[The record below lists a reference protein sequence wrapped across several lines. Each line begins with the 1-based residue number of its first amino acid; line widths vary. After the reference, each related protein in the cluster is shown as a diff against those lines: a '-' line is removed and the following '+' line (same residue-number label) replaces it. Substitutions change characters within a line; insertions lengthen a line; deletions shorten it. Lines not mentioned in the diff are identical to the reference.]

1 MLKYAKNLNG
11 QGKVTATFTVIIK
24 QLECNEARKVHYDY
38 IHVVIWPK
46 GNIPNKSLCS
56 PNKEQTDGVKPRMVP
71 GEDSPSR

>member
-11 QGKVTATFTVIIK
+11 QGKATLTVIIK
-24 QLECNEARKVHYDY
+24 QLEYNEARKVHYDY

-56 PNKEQTDGVKPRMVP
+56 PNKEQTDGVRPRMVQ
-71 GEDSPSR
+71 GEDSLSR